1 MQSSPG
7 VILKSRFVFSKK
19 KFTEYINYID
29 RPEAVRG
36 NAYEKFS
43 VYTDYMDNGKK
54 CTPGFNNEADKT
66 SALFTATKDK
76 LSLEEKQA
84 LKAQFCKAQKNDSP
98 MWQQVISFTNEF
110 LEEHGLY
117 DSRSKMLDED
127 KIRTVTRLAIAEML
141 HDEHMDGAAVWSAA
155 IHYNTDNIHVHIAI
169 VEPAPTRKKKEF
181 IDKKSGN
188 KKEQFVGSIKKTT
201 FGKMKSK
208 VVNNIVDRSP
218 ELQKIN
224 GIIRDNIVTVK
235 RGRSS
240 YRDKKLRGMFLN
252 LYRTLPDDRRL
263 WFYNMNALSSVRPE
277 IDRFTKA
284 YISMYHKQDFEEL
297 TRKLNEQQEF
307 LRSVYGTGKEEL
319 YKNYSKT
326 KIKDLYTRMG
336 NAVLRELRNYDKK
349 IYPRHIKKKAEKGA
363 TKYRGSSALY
373 NLKKA
378 LKKDYGSAKN
388 QIEFERLQQDIE
400 TEYGNER

>member
-1 MQSSPG
+1 LTIEP
-7 VILKSRFVFSKK
+7 L
-19 KFTEYINYID
+19 
-29 RPEAVRG
+29 
-36 NAYEKFS
+36 
-43 VYTDYMDNGKK
+43 YTDYMDNGKK

-66 SALFTATKDK
+66 SALFTATKD
-76 LSLEEKQA
+76 LLTQEEKQT

-98 MWQQVISFTNEF
+98 MWQQVISFTNDF
-110 LEEHGLY
+110 LGKYGLY
-117 DSRSKMLDED
+117 DSRSKILDED
-127 KIRTVTRLAIAEML
+127 KMRTVTRLAMDEML

-169 VEPAPTRKKKEF
+169 VEPSPTRKKKEF
-181 IDKKSGN
+181 IDKKSGEKKKQFAGSIN
-188 KKEQFVGSIKKTT
+188 KKT

-208 VVNNIVDRSP
+208 IVNNIVDRSP

-224 GIIRDNIVTVK
+224 DIIRNNIVAVK

-252 LYRTLPDDRRL
+252 LYRTLPEDRRL

-284 YISMYHKQDFEEL
+284 YIDMYHRQDFAEL
-297 TRKLNEQQEF
+297 THKLNEQQKF
-307 LRSVYGTGKEEL
+307 LRSVYGAGKEDL
-319 YKNYSKT
+319 YKNYAKT

-336 NAVLRELRNYDKK
+336 NAVLREIRDYDKK
-349 IYPRHIKKKAEKGA
+349 VRPRRVKKKTEKGVN
-363 TKYRGSSALY
+363 KYRSGSAIY

-400 TEYGNER
+400 NEYENER

>member
-1 MQSSPG
+1 
-7 VILKSRFVFSKK
+7 
-19 KFTEYINYID
+19 
-29 RPEAVRG
+29 
-36 NAYEKFS
+36 
-43 VYTDYMDNGKK
+43 
-54 CTPGFNNEADKT
+54 
-66 SALFTATKDK
+66 
-76 LSLEEKQA
+76 
-84 LKAQFCKAQKNDSP
+84 
-98 MWQQVISFTNEF
+98 
-110 LEEHGLY
+110 
-117 DSRSKMLDED
+117 
-127 KIRTVTRLAIAEML
+127 
-141 HDEHMDGAAVWSAA
+141 
-155 IHYNTDNIHVHIAI
+155 
-169 VEPAPTRKKKEF
+169 
-181 IDKKSGN
+181 
-188 KKEQFVGSIKKTT
+188 
-201 FGKMKSK
+201 MKSK